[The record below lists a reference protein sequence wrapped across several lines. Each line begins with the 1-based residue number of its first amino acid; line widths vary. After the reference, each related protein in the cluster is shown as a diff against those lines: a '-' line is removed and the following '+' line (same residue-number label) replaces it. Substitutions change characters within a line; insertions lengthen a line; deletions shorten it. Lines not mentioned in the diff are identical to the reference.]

1 MFPLINFFFTIFRP
15 LGSLYVQLVCFVINP
30 KLHVLGCLLAV
41 SLNKDTC
48 TSFFFFLRTMYF
60 KKKFD
65 QFTLILHLKK
75 KYAPRKLVKI
85 NIDSDVILSL
95 KVKDN
100 SKADVF

>member
-1 MFPLINFFFTIFRP
+1 
-15 LGSLYVQLVCFVINP
+15 
-30 KLHVLGCLLAV
+30 
-41 SLNKDTC
+41 
-48 TSFFFFLRTMYF
+48 MYF

-65 QFTLILHLKK
+65 QFTLILLLKK